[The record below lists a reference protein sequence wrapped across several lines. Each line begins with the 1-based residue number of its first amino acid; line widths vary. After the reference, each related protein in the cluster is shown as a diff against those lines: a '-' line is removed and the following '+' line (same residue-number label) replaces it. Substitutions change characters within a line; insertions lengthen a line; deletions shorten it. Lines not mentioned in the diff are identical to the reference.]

1 MFAALLLATAL
12 PMLCQG
18 ALVGGK
24 TEIKINETDPNVMF
38 AVTAIN
44 GFYAKQGD
52 NENRDLVKVVKAT
65 SQVVAGTLY
74 TLLLDVQSSGGEE
87 LCEVTVW
94 SRPWLSGDEAM
105 QVSDGPSC
113 KPADKQQQVLAGG
126 MQAADP
132 DAQEVQDAL
141 SFATD
146 AMNSQENFL
155 YLRKP
160 TNIAKVTS
168 QVVSGV
174 AYHFHGVEMSA
185 TECAKGSNQLLST
198 CRVSATNNVRTCDFD
213 VWWQAWMTPQYKID
227 NVKCQ

>member
-1 MFAALLLATAL
+1 MGKMFAALLLATAL

-74 TLLLDVQSSGGEE
+74 TLLLDVKSSGGEE

-132 DAQEVQDAL
+132 DAQEVQDAEL
-141 SFATD
+141 CYRRDELAGKF
-146 AMNSQENFL
+146 
-155 YLRKP
+155 P
-160 TNIAKVTS
+160 
-168 QVVSGV
+168 
-174 AYHFHGVEMSA
+174 
-185 TECAKGSNQLLST
+185 
-198 CRVSATNNVRTCDFD
+198 VSAQTH
-213 VWWQAWMTPQYKID
+213 QY
-227 NVKCQ
+227 CQGHLPGRIWRSVS